1 MNTAAWPL
9 ANPANPTNP
18 AELRAHALAELR
30 RYVDHFP
37 AEASNLQAIADQLA
51 DTSADPFSRANMQG
65 HITTSGLVYDA
76 AADKV
81 LLIHHRTLNR
91 WLQPGGHHEGL
102 DRLDVSAAREVEEET
117 GVNVN
122 VRVHQAPRFDAPLI
136 DIDSHAIPA
145 NPAKG
150 EGAHVHHDFLYLF
163 RGDATAPLSPQWEE
177 VRGVRWVTCD
187 ALLTL
192 ASARFERLVSKLQ
205 LAL

>member
-1 MNTAAWPL
+1 MLFESL
-9 ANPANPTNP
+9 ANPAD
-18 AELRAHALAELR
+18 LRAHALAELQK
-30 RYVDHFP
+30 YLAHFP
-37 AEASNLQAIADQLA
+37 AESAGLKAIAELLA
-51 DTSADPFSRANMQG
+51 DTFADPFSRANMQG

-76 AADKV
+76 AVDQV

-117 GVNVN
+117 GVNV
-122 VRVHQAPRFDAPLI
+122 RLPQASSLNAPLI

-163 RGDATAPLSPQWEE
+163 SGDAEAPLSPQWEE
-177 VRGVRWVTCD
+177 VRGVRWVARE
-187 ALLTL
+187 ALLSL
-192 ASARFERLVSKLQ
+192 PSARFERLASKLR

>member
-1 MNTAAWPL
+1 MLHKAL
-9 ANPANPTNP
+9 ATL
-18 AELRAHALAELR
+18 AELRAHAQAELQK
-30 RYVDHFP
+30 YIADFP
-37 AEASNLQAIADQLA
+37 AEVAGLQAIADQLA

-65 HITTSGLVYDA
+65 HITTSGLVYDR

-102 DRLDVSAAREVEEET
+102 DRLNVSAAREVLEET
-117 GVNVN
+117 GVQVCGAQD
-122 VRVHQAPRFDAPLI
+122 QALDVPLI

-163 RGDATAPLSPQWEE
+163 RGDESAPLSPQWEE
-177 VRGVRWVTCD
+177 VHGVRWVALE
-187 ALLTL
+187 ALLSL
-192 ASARFERLVSKLQ
+192 PSARFGRLMSKLQ
-205 LAL
+205 RGL

>member
-1 MNTAAWPL
+1 MQPETL
-9 ANPANPTNP
+9 ATL
-18 AELRAHALAELR
+18 AELRAHAQAELQK
-30 RYVDHFP
+30 YIASFP
-37 AEASNLQAIADQLA
+37 AEATSLQAIADQLA

-65 HITTSGLVYDA
+65 HITTSGLVYDG

-117 GVNVN
+117 GVNVRSPN
-122 VRVHQAPRFDAPLI
+122 AQSLDAPLI

-163 RGDATAPLSPQWEE
+163 RGDASAPLSPQWEE
-177 VRGVRWVTCD
+177 VRGVRWVARE
-187 ALLTL
+187 ALLSL
-192 ASARFERLVSKLQ
+192 PSARFERLVSKLR

>member
-1 MNTAAWPL
+1 MLFETL
-9 ANPANPTNP
+9 ANP
-18 AELRAHALAELR
+18 AELRAHALAELQK
-30 RYVDHFP
+30 YSAHFP
-37 AEASNLQAIADQLA
+37 AESAGLKAIAELLA

-76 AADKV
+76 AVDKV

-117 GVNVN
+117 GVQVCGA
-122 VRVHQAPRFDAPLI
+122 QDQTLDAPLI

-145 NPAKG
+145 NPGKG
-150 EGAHVHHDFLYLF
+150 EGVHVHHDFLYLF

-177 VRGVRWVTCD
+177 VQGVRWVARETLL
-187 ALLTL
+187 ALP
-192 ASARFERLVSKLQ
+192 SARFGRLVSKLR

>member
-1 MNTAAWPL
+1 MQRETL
-9 ANPANPTNP
+9 ASP
-18 AELRAHALAELR
+18 AELRAHALDELR
-30 RYVDHFP
+30 KYLDHFP
-37 AEASNLQAIADQLA
+37 AEAAGLQAIADQLSDA
-51 DTSADPFSRANMQG
+51 SADPFSRTNMQG
-65 HITTSGLVYDA
+65 HITTSGLVYDG

-117 GVNVN
+117 GVP
-122 VRVHQAPRFDAPLI
+122 VRSPGARNPDAPLI

-163 RGDATAPLSPQWEE
+163 YGDATAPLSLQWEE
-177 VRGVRWVTCD
+177 VQGVRWV
-187 ALLTL
+187 ARESLLSMD
-192 ASARFERLVSKLQ
+192 SARFRRLISKLQ

>member
-1 MNTAAWPL
+1 MLFETL
-9 ANPANPTNP
+9 ANP
-18 AELRAHALAELR
+18 AELRAHALAELQK
-30 RYVDHFP
+30 YSAHFP
-37 AEASNLQAIADQLA
+37 AESAGLKAIAELLA

-76 AADKV
+76 AVDKV

-117 GVNVN
+117 GVNVRLAQSATQN
-122 VRVHQAPRFDAPLI
+122 LDAPLI
-136 DIDSHAIPA
+136 DFDSHSIPA

-163 RGDATAPLSPQWEE
+163 QGDASAPWSPQWEE
-177 VRGVRWVTCD
+177 VRGVRWVARE
-187 ALLTL
+187 ALLSL
-192 ASARFERLVSKLQ
+192 PSARFERLVSKLR

>member
-1 MNTAAWPL
+1 MRRKAL
-9 ANPANPTNP
+9 AT
-18 AELRAHALAELR
+18 LAELR
-30 RYVDHFP
+30 THAQAELQKYFAGFP
-37 AEASNLQAIADQLA
+37 AEATDLQAIADQLA

-65 HITTSGLVYDA
+65 HITTSGLVYDR

-102 DRLDVSAAREVEEET
+102 DRLDASAAREVEEET
-117 GVNVN
+117 GVNVRSPN
-122 VRVHQAPRFDAPLI
+122 AQSPDAPLI

-150 EGAHVHHDFLYLF
+150 EGAHMHHDFLYLF
-163 RGDATAPLSPQWEE
+163 PGDASAPLSPQWEE
-177 VRGVRWVTCD
+177 VRGVCWVARE
-187 ALLTL
+187 ALLL
-192 ASARFERLVSKLQ
+192 MPSARFERLVSKLR

>member
-1 MNTAAWPL
+1 MRHKTL
-9 ANPANPTNP
+9 ATP
-18 AELRAHALAELR
+18 AELRTHAQAEMQK
-30 RYVDHFP
+30 YIVSFP
-37 AEASNLQAIADQLA
+37 AEATGLQAIADQLA

-65 HITTSGLVYDA
+65 HITTSGLVYDR

-102 DRLDVSAAREVEEET
+102 DRLDLSAAREVLEET
-117 GVNVN
+117 GVNVRSPN
-122 VRVHQAPRFDAPLI
+122 APSLDPPLI

-145 NPAKG
+145 NPAKD

-177 VRGVRWVTCD
+177 VQGIRWVARE
-187 ALLTL
+187 ALLEL
-192 ASARFERLVSKLQ
+192 PSARFARLVSKLQ

>member
-1 MNTAAWPL
+1 MLPETL
-9 ANPANPTNP
+9 ASP
-18 AELRAHALAELR
+18 AELRAHALSELHK
-30 RYVDHFP
+30 YMAGFP
-37 AEASNLQAIADQLA
+37 AEAAGLKAIADLLG

-65 HITTSGLVYDA
+65 HITTSGLVYDQS
-76 AADKV
+76 ADKV

-117 GVNVN
+117 GVNVRSPN
-122 VRVHQAPRFDAPLI
+122 AQSLDAPLI

-163 RGDATAPLSPQWEE
+163 RGDASAPLSPQWEE
-177 VRGVRWVTCD
+177 VREVRWVARE
-187 ALLTL
+187 ALLSL
-192 ASARFERLVSKLQ
+192 PSARFERLVSKLR

>member
-1 MNTAAWPL
+1 MRLETL
-9 ANPANPTNP
+9 ASL
-18 AELRAHALAELR
+18 AELRAHALDELR
-30 RYVDHFP
+30 KYLEHFP
-37 AEASNLQAIADQLA
+37 AEAADLQAIANLLSDA
-51 DTSADPFSRANMQG
+51 SADPFSRTHMQG
-65 HITTSGLVYDA
+65 HITTSGLVYDG

-117 GVNVN
+117 GVPL
-122 VRVHQAPRFDAPLI
+122 RSPGARSPDAPLI

-177 VRGVRWVTCD
+177 VRGVRWVARE
-187 ALLTL
+187 ALMSMD
-192 ASARFERLVSKLQ
+192 SARFGRLVNKLQ
-205 LAL
+205 LVL

>member
-1 MNTAAWPL
+1 MQPETLNSL
-9 ANPANPTNP
+9 
-18 AELRAHALAELR
+18 AELRAHAQAELQK
-30 RYVDHFP
+30 YIASFP
-37 AEASNLQAIADQLA
+37 AEAAGLQAIADQLA

-65 HITTSGLVYDA
+65 HITTSGLVYDRV
-76 AADKV
+76 ADKV

-102 DRLDVSAAREVEEET
+102 DRLDASAAREVLEET
-117 GVNVN
+117 GVNVRSPN
-122 VRVHQAPRFDAPLI
+122 ALNLDAPLI

-177 VRGVRWVTCD
+177 VRGARWVARE
-187 ALLTL
+187 ALSALP
-192 ASARFERLVSKLQ
+192 SARFERLVSKLR
-205 LAL
+205 LAF

>member
-1 MNTAAWPL
+1 MLPETL
-9 ANPANPTNP
+9 ASP
-18 AELRAHALAELR
+18 AELRAHALSELHK
-30 RYVDHFP
+30 YMAGFP
-37 AEASNLQAIADQLA
+37 AEAAGLKAIADLLG

-65 HITTSGLVYDA
+65 HITTSGLVYDRN
-76 AADKV
+76 ADKV

-117 GVNVN
+117 GVNVRSPN
-122 VRVHQAPRFDAPLI
+122 AQSLDAPLI

-163 RGDATAPLSPQWEE
+163 RGDESAPLSPQWEE
-177 VRGVRWVTCD
+177 VHGVRWVALE
-187 ALLTL
+187 ALLSL
-192 ASARFERLVSKLQ
+192 PSARFGRLMSKLQ
-205 LAL
+205 RGL

>member
-1 MNTAAWPL
+1 MRHKTL
-9 ANPANPTNP
+9 ATP
-18 AELRAHALAELR
+18 AELRAHAQAELQK
-30 RYVDHFP
+30 YIASFP
-37 AEASNLQAIADQLA
+37 AEATDLQAIADQLA
-51 DTSADPFSRANMQG
+51 DTSADPFSRANLQG
-65 HITTSGLVYDA
+65 HLTTSGLVYDR

-102 DRLDVSAAREVEEET
+102 DQLDVSAAREVEEET
-117 GVNVN
+117 GVQVCGAQD
-122 VRVHQAPRFDAPLI
+122 QALDAPLI

-150 EGAHVHHDFLYLF
+150 EGAHMHHDFLYLF

-177 VRGVRWVTCD
+177 VQGVRWVAREGLL
-187 ALLTL
+187 ALQ
-192 ASARFERLVSKLQ
+192 SARFGRLVSKLL

>member
-1 MNTAAWPL
+1 MSSDTMNT
-9 ANPANPTNP
+9 P
-18 AELRAHALAELR
+18 AELRAHAADELR
-30 RYVDHFP
+30 KYLDHFP
-37 AEASNLQAIADQLA
+37 EEVAGLQAIADLLS
-51 DTSADPFSRANMQG
+51 DPSADPFSRTHMQG
-65 HITTSGLVYDA
+65 HITTSGLVYDG

-117 GVNVN
+117 GVP
-122 VRVHQAPRFDAPLI
+122 VRSPGARSPDAPLI

-177 VRGVRWVTCD
+177 VRGVRWVARE
-187 ALLTL
+187 ALLSMD
-192 ASARFERLVSKLQ
+192 SARFRSLVTRLADTASRGFP
-205 LAL
+205 

>member
-1 MNTAAWPL
+1 MLPETL
-9 ANPANPTNP
+9 ATP
-18 AELRAHALAELR
+18 AELRAHAQVELHK
-30 RYVDHFP
+30 YMVGFP
-37 AEASNLQAIADQLA
+37 AETAGLQAIARQLG

-65 HITTSGLVYDA
+65 HITTSGLVYDR

-117 GVNVN
+117 GVNVRLAQSATQN
-122 VRVHQAPRFDAPLI
+122 LDAPLI
-136 DIDSHAIPA
+136 DIDSHPIPA

-163 RGDATAPLSPQWEE
+163 KGDATAPLSPQWEE
-177 VRGVRWVTCD
+177 VRGVRWVERE
-187 ALLTL
+187 ALLEL
-192 ASARFERLVSKLQ
+192 PGARFERLAGRLR
-205 LAL
+205 LTL

>member
-1 MNTAAWPL
+1 
-9 ANPANPTNP
+9 
-18 AELRAHALAELR
+18 
-30 RYVDHFP
+30 
-37 AEASNLQAIADQLA
+37 
-51 DTSADPFSRANMQG
+51 
-65 HITTSGLVYDA
+65 VYDG

-102 DRLDVSAAREVEEET
+102 DRLDASAAREVWEET
-117 GVNVN
+117 GVNVRSPN
-122 VRVHQAPRFDAPLI
+122 AQSLDAPLI

-177 VRGVRWVTCD
+177 VQGVRWVARE
-187 ALLTL
+187 ALLAL
-192 ASARFERLVSKLQ
+192 PSARFERLVSKLR

>member
-1 MNTAAWPL
+1 MRHKTL
-9 ANPANPTNP
+9 ATL
-18 AELRAHALAELR
+18 AELRAHAQAELQK
-30 RYVDHFP
+30 YIASFP
-37 AEASNLQAIADQLA
+37 AEADGLQTIADQLA

-102 DRLDVSAAREVEEET
+102 DRLDLSAAREVLEET
-117 GVNVN
+117 GVNVRSPN
-122 VRVHQAPRFDAPLI
+122 APSLDAPLI

-145 NPAKG
+145 NPAKS

-163 RGDATAPLSPQWEE
+163 RGDVTAPLSPQWEE
-177 VRGVRWVTCD
+177 VQGARWVARE
-187 ALLTL
+187 ALSALP
-192 ASARFERLVSKLQ
+192 SARFERLVSKLR

>member
-1 MNTAAWPL
+1 MLPETL
-9 ANPANPTNP
+9 ASP
-18 AELRAHALAELR
+18 AELRAHALSELHK
-30 RYVDHFP
+30 YMAGFP
-37 AEASNLQAIADQLA
+37 AEAAGLKAIADLLG

-65 HITTSGLVYDA
+65 HITTSGLVYDQS
-76 AADKV
+76 ADKV

-117 GVNVN
+117 GVNVRSPN
-122 VRVHQAPRFDAPLI
+122 AQSLDAPLI

-163 RGDATAPLSPQWEE
+163 RGDASAPLNPQWEE
-177 VRGVRWVTCD
+177 VRGVRWVARE
-187 ALLTL
+187 ALLSL
-192 ASARFERLVSKLQ
+192 PSVRFERLVSKLR

>member
-1 MNTAAWPL
+1 MLSDTVTPL
-9 ANPANPTNP
+9 AA
-18 AELRAHALAELR
+18 LRAHALAELR
-30 RYVDHFP
+30 KYFVHFP
-37 AEASNLQAIADQLA
+37 AEASGLQAIAAQLA

-65 HITTSGLVYDA
+65 HVTTSGLVYDA

-117 GVNVN
+117 GVNV
-122 VRVHQAPRFDAPLI
+122 RLPQAPSLDAPLI

-163 RGDATAPLSPQWEE
+163 RGDAAAPLRPQWDE
-177 VRGVRWVTCD
+177 VRGVRWVERET
-187 ALLTL
+187 LLSL
-192 ASARFERLVSKLQ
+192 PSARFGRLVGKLR

>member
-1 MNTAAWPL
+1 MHLESFAS
-9 ANPANPTNP
+9 P
-18 AELRAHALAELR
+18 AELRAHALAELQT
-30 RYVDHFP
+30 YFAHFP
-37 AEASNLQAIADQLA
+37 AEATGLQSIAAQLA

-76 AADKV
+76 TADKV

-102 DRLDVSAAREVEEET
+102 DRLDISAAREVEEET
-117 GVNVN
+117 GVNV
-122 VRVHQAPRFDAPLI
+122 RGAAGQRLDAPLI

-163 RGDATAPLSPQWEE
+163 RGDAAAPVSPQWEE
-177 VRGVRWVTCD
+177 VRGVRWVTRE
-187 ALLTL
+187 TL
-192 ASARFERLVSKLQ
+192 RSLPSARFGRLVRKLQ
-205 LAL
+205 ATL

>member
-1 MNTAAWPL
+1 MQPETL
-9 ANPANPTNP
+9 ATL
-18 AELRAHALAELR
+18 AELRAHAQAELQK
-30 RYVDHFP
+30 YIAGFP
-37 AEASNLQAIADQLA
+37 AEATSLQAIADQLA

-65 HITTSGLVYDA
+65 HITTSGLVYDR

-102 DRLDVSAAREVEEET
+102 DRLDLSAAREMLEET
-117 GVNVN
+117 GVQVCGAQD
-122 VRVHQAPRFDAPLI
+122 QALDAPLI

-150 EGAHVHHDFLYLF
+150 EGAHMHHDFLYLF

-177 VRGVRWVTCD
+177 VQGVRWVARD
-187 ALLTL
+187 ALLSL
-192 ASARFERLVSKLQ
+192 PSARFGRLMSKLQ
-205 LAL
+205 RGL

>member
-1 MNTAAWPL
+1 MRLETLNSL
-9 ANPANPTNP
+9 
-18 AELRAHALAELR
+18 AELRAHAQAELQK
-30 RYVDHFP
+30 YIASFP
-37 AEASNLQAIADQLA
+37 AETTDLQAIADQLA

-65 HITTSGLVYDA
+65 HITTSGLVYDG

-102 DRLDVSAAREVEEET
+102 DRLDMSAAREVEEET
-117 GVNVN
+117 GVNVRSPN
-122 VRVHQAPRFDAPLI
+122 ALNLDAPLI

-177 VRGVRWVTCD
+177 VQGVRWVARE
-187 ALLTL
+187 ALLAL
-192 ASARFERLVSKLQ
+192 PSARFERLVSKLR

>member
-1 MNTAAWPL
+1 MPL
-9 ANPANPTNP
+9 ESFASPSD
-18 AELRAHALAELR
+18 LRAHALAELQK
-30 RYVDHFP
+30 YGEQCP
-37 AEASNLQAIADQLA
+37 AEATGLQAIAAQLA

-76 AADKV
+76 TADKA

-102 DRLDVSAAREVEEET
+102 DRLDTSAAREVEEET
-117 GVNVN
+117 GVQVCGAQD
-122 VRVHQAPRFDAPLI
+122 QALDPPLI

-150 EGAHVHHDFLYLF
+150 EGAHLHHDFLYLF

-177 VRGVRWVTCD
+177 VQGVRWVARE
-187 ALLTL
+187 ALLAL
-192 ASARFERLVSKLQ
+192 PSARFERLVSKLR

>member
-1 MNTAAWPL
+1 MLPETL
-9 ANPANPTNP
+9 ASP
-18 AELRAHALAELR
+18 AELRAHALSELHK
-30 RYVDHFP
+30 YMAGFP
-37 AEASNLQAIADQLA
+37 AEAAGLKAIADLLG

-65 HITTSGLVYDA
+65 HITTSGLVYDQS
-76 AADKV
+76 ADKV

-117 GVNVN
+117 GVNVRSPN
-122 VRVHQAPRFDAPLI
+122 AQSLDAPLI

-163 RGDATAPLSPQWEE
+163 RGDASAPLSPQWEE
-177 VRGVRWVTCD
+177 VRGVRWVARE
-187 ALLTL
+187 ALLSL
-192 ASARFERLVSKLQ
+192 PSARFERLVSKLR

>member
-1 MNTAAWPL
+1 MQLETL
-9 ANPANPTNP
+9 ATLAG
-18 AELRAHALAELR
+18 LRAHAQAELQK
-30 RYVDHFP
+30 YVTDFP
-37 AEASNLQAIADQLA
+37 AEATDLQAIADQLA

-65 HITTSGLVYDA
+65 HITTSGLVYDR

-117 GVNVN
+117 GVQVCGAQD
-122 VRVHQAPRFDAPLI
+122 QALDAPLI

-145 NPAKG
+145 NPTKG
-150 EGAHVHHDFLYLF
+150 ECAHVHHDFLYLF

-177 VRGVRWVTCD
+177 VQGVRWVARESLL
-187 ALLTL
+187 ALP
-192 ASARFERLVSKLQ
+192 SARFERLVSKLR